1 MVNYFYGIVLYPRDG
16 GKSQARWT
24 FVRCKKVRSKKVRY
38 APPLE
43 TMVKYVEKPPGR
55 LRGGLRRRL
64 LWSRRRIPFASAWP
78 LPSVRAPCRGVV
90 RSSGLRDS
98 GAPLGDAECAVCMP
112 AGGVEWHNIFRH
124 LRICRLPCH
133 SLSPNARSVCHSV
146 ASSGTPMRQHSSG
159 VIEEGSSIG
168 LEHEGQGHPAYP

>member
-1 MVNYFYGIVLYPRDG
+1 MVREALDQNAPCRHVIARRGRRGTARQAAGYRVLGINW
-16 GKSQARWT
+16 AN
-24 FVRCKKVRSKKVRY
+24 
-38 APPLE
+38 APG
-43 TMVKYVEKPPGR
+43 KPPAR
-55 LRGGLRRRL
+55 LRGGLRGRL
-64 LWSRRRIPFASAWP
+64 LWSRRRIPFASACP
-78 LPSVRAPCRGVV
+78 LPPVRAPCRGVV